1 VPTAIVVP
9 GHGHHGVDGTHRL
22 STRGLQLVAEAGRLA
37 ERLRPEV
44 VVLTGWSSTGG
55 PSEADQM
62 RDAWDGPNVEL
73 LVEPTARTTV
83 ENASRTLPLLVERA
97 TTGAVVVCMP
107 LHLVRVRLAF
117 GVLFRGTGIALR
129 YHVVRARP
137 SVGALAWEIAAL
149 PLLPFQVAA
158 ARGELD
164 QARRG

>member
-1 VPTAIVVP
+1 VATAIVVP
-9 GHGHHGVDGTHRL
+9 GHGHLALDGAHRL
-22 STRGLQLVAEAGRLA
+22 SDRGLKLVAEAGRLA
-37 ERLRPEV
+37 ERLHPDV

-62 RDAWDGPNVEL
+62 REAWDGPDVEL